1 MSVTTGSLGTADV
14 PASNP
19 SLQGLD
25 RVNFFLAAMLAGFGP
40 YVAAYLANENWPQAE
55 IGLVLSAGS
64 VAALLSQLPGGE
76 LLDKVRSKRAVI
88 AIGTGIV
95 IVSALILAFWPRL
108 PFVFTGLV
116 LQGVTGGFLGPAIA
130 AISLGLVGHSALAER
145 LGRNQRFASTGA
157 LVGAALMGIA
167 GYLLSYQSI
176 FLIVVLLG
184 LPLFLALARIR
195 ADDVHF
201 GRSCGAPAH
210 HDESQ
215 PARSGRWILLKD
227 FRLVIFAAGLFLFQL
242 ANASVLPLAGEI
254 LVRKSQTHSSL
265 VISGLIIVP
274 QIIVALMAP
283 WVGRRAQDWG
293 RRPLLLIGFAALP
306 IRALGFALISDPL
319 LLLAVQALDG
329 ISATVL
335 GVLTALIIADL
346 TGGTGR
352 FNLAQGIVG
361 TASGIGAS
369 ISTTL
374 SGLVAETLGPSAAFL
389 CIAATALLGTLVIWF
404 LMPETKPPTERTATD
419 GQSVG
424 HAYVDRNQFRNGA
437 QHGVQGSRRST
448 PDIDTSGS
456 DDTD

>member
-1 MSVTTGSLGTADV
+1 MSVTAGSLGTANV

-19 SLQGLD
+19 SLDGLD

-40 YVAAYLANENWPQAE
+40 YVAAYLASANWPQAE

-64 VAALLSQLPGGE
+64 VAGLLSQLPGGE

-95 IVSALILAFWPRL
+95 ILSALILAFWPSVPL
-108 PFVFTGLV
+108 VFIGLV

-130 AISLGLVGHSALAER
+130 AISLGLVGHAALAER
-145 LGRNQRFASTGA
+145 LGRNQRFASIGA

-176 FLIVVLLG
+176 FLIVALLG
-184 LPLFLALARIR
+184 LPLFLALAQIR
-195 ADDVHF
+195 AADVHF
-201 GRSCGAPAH
+201 GRSCGAPTH

-215 PARSGRWILLKD
+215 PPRSERRILLKD
-227 FRLVIFAAGLFLFQL
+227 FRLVAFATSLFLFQL

-254 LVRKSQTHSSL
+254 LVRKSQAHSSL
-265 VISGLIIVP
+265 VISALIIVP

-283 WVGRRAQDWG
+283 WVGRQAQDWG
-293 RRPLLLIGFAALP
+293 RRPLLLTGFAALP
-306 IRALGFALISDPL
+306 IRALGFALINDPL

-335 GVLTALIIADL
+335 GVLTALIVADL

-352 FNLAQGIVG
+352 FNLALGIVG

-374 SGLVAETLGPSAAFL
+374 SGLVAQKLGPSAAFM
-389 CIAATALLGTLVIWF
+389 CIAAIALLGTLVIWF
-404 LMPETKPPTERTATD
+404 LMPETKPPTEHTETD

-424 HAYVDRNQFRNGA
+424 YAYGDKRHFPNGA
-437 QHGVQGSRRST
+437 QHGVQGSSRST
-448 PDIDTSGS
+448 ADLNPSES

>member
-1 MSVTTGSLGTADV
+1 MSVTTGSLGTANV

-19 SLQGLD
+19 SLDGLD

-40 YVAAYLANENWPQAE
+40 YVAAYLANANWPQAE

-76 LLDKVRSKRAVI
+76 LLDKARSKRAVI
-88 AIGTGIV
+88 AIATGIV
-95 IVSALILAFWPRL
+95 IISALILAFWPSL
-108 PFVFTGLV
+108 PLVFIGLV

-130 AISLGLVGHSALAER
+130 AISLGLVGHAALAER
-145 LGRNQRFASTGA
+145 LGRNQRFASIGA

-184 LPLFLALARIR
+184 LPLFLALAQIR
-195 ADDVHF
+195 AADVHF
-201 GRSCGAPAH
+201 GRSCGAPAQH
-210 HDESQ
+210 GESE
-215 PARSGRWILLKD
+215 PPRSERKILLKD
-227 FRLVIFAAGLFLFQL
+227 FRLVIFATSLFLFQL

-265 VISGLIIVP
+265 VISALIIVP

-283 WVGRRAQDWG
+283 WVGRQAQNWG

-306 IRALGFALISDPL
+306 IRALGFALINDPL

-335 GVLTALIIADL
+335 GVLTALIVADL

-374 SGLVAETLGPSAAFL
+374 SGLVAQRFGPSAAFL
-389 CIAATALLGTLVIWF
+389 CIAAIALFGTLVIWF
-404 LMPETKPPTERTATD
+404 LMPETKPPTD
-419 GQSVG
+419 
-424 HAYVDRNQFRNGA
+424 
-437 QHGVQGSRRST
+437 
-448 PDIDTSGS
+448 
-456 DDTD
+456 